1 MNNIEGKLKNLKS
14 IKPDNDYSLK
24 SLCLIVSSP
33 KVSPI
38 ESTSIWQ
45 KTLTGFRLSSGVVL
59 ASALVL
65 VIFVSALYLNT
76 VISPLFLPGLNDK
89 NISAEADQINQS
101 ININLNEIKYH
112 QMSQEITKST
122 LENISKN
129 NSATNTTST
138 ISSSDETINQLLNE
152 LVK

>member
-1 MNNIEGKLKNLKS
+1 MENIEGKLKNLKT
-14 IKPDNDYSLK
+14 IKPGNDYSLK
-24 SLCLIVSSP
+24 SLSLIVNSP
-33 KVSPI
+33 RISPI
-38 ESTSIWQ
+38 EATSVWQ

-65 VIFVSALYLNT
+65 VIFISALYLNT

-122 LENISKN
+122 LESISKN
-129 NSATNTTST
+129 NSIANTTST
-138 ISSSDETINQLLNE
+138 VSSSVETIDQLLND

>member
-33 KVSPI
+33 KISPI
-38 ESTSIWQ
+38 ESISIWQ
-45 KTLTGFRLSSGVVL
+45 KALTGFRLSSGVVL

-138 ISSSDETINQLLNE
+138 ISSSKETIDQLLND

>member
-1 MNNIEGKLKNLKS
+1 MENIEGKLKNLKS

-24 SLCLIVSSP
+24 SLSSIISSP
-33 KVSPI
+33 KISPV
-38 ESTSIWQ
+38 ESISIW
-45 KTLTGFRLSSGVVL
+45 KKALTGFRLSSGVVL

-65 VIFVSALYLNT
+65 VIFISALYLNT

-89 NISAEADQINQS
+89 NVSAEADQINQS

-112 QMSQEITKST
+112 QMSQEIAKST
-122 LENISKN
+122 LESISKN
-129 NSATNTTST
+129 NVATNTTS
-138 ISSSDETINQLLNE
+138 IVSSSEETINQLLDE